1 MKRQNLESMEEL
13 LKKTAS
19 EQRKALLDKE
29 ISAVELVNAE
39 YKRIE
44 EIDDT
49 LGAFNSLCK
58 EQALETA
65 KKVDKKIAAGEELPP
80 LAGIPL
86 ALKDNINLKDTKT
99 TASSKILENFV
110 SPYDATV
117 STKLK
122 QNLIPI
128 LGKVNLDEFAMG
140 SSTENSAFKI
150 TRNPWDTN
158 KVPGGSS
165 GGSAASVAGYEAT
178 ISLGSDTGGSIR
190 LPASFCGIVGM
201 KPTYGRV
208 SRYGL
213 IAFASS
219 LDQIGPFGRCVKD
232 TALLLEAISG
242 HDPHDSTSLNM
253 PVPAFSK
260 ALTDNIKG
268 AKIGV
273 IKELLAE
280 GVSPDVKTAVENAI
294 KMYKELGAEIVEISL
309 PLLEYSI
316 GVYYILAT
324 AEASSNL
331 ARFDGVK
338 YGHRTKDAKN
348 LLEMYTKTRAEGF
361 GDEVK
366 RRIMLGTYALSAGY
380 YDAYYK
386 KAQQLRRLIKEDFDK
401 AFEKVDVLISPTCP
415 NTAFEIGSK
424 ISDPLSMYLT
434 DIGTISAN
442 LAGIPG
448 LSLPCGYDSDGM
460 PIGLQILAP
469 ALQEEKLFNIAYNFE
484 QANKDNQ
491 RSPII

>member
-1 MKRQNLESMEEL
+1 MEEL
-13 LKKTAS
+13 LKKTSS
-19 EQRKALLDKE
+19 EQRKALLNKE
-29 ISAVELVNAE
+29 ISAQELVNAH
-39 YKRIE
+39 YARIE
-44 EIDDT
+44 KVDST
-49 LGAFNSLCK
+49 LGAYNSLCK

-65 KKVDKKIAAGEELPP
+65 KNVDEKIAKGEPLPP

-122 QNLIPI
+122 ENLIPI

-165 GGSAASVAGYEAT
+165 GGSAAAVAGYEAT
-178 ISLGSDTGGSIR
+178 LALGSDTGGSIR

-219 LDQIGPFGRCVKD
+219 LDQIGPFARNVED

-242 HDPHDSTSLNM
+242 HDHHDSTSLDI

-260 ALTDNIKG
+260 ALNKDIKG
-268 AKIGV
+268 SKVGV

-280 GVSPDVKTAVENAI
+280 GVSPDVKNAVENAI
-294 KMYKELGAEIVEISL
+294 KMYKELGAEIVEISM

-338 YGHRTKDAKN
+338 YGHRTKEPKN

-386 KAQQLRRLIKEDFDK
+386 KAQQLRRLIKEDFDR
-401 AFEKVDVLISPTCP
+401 AFEKVDILVSPTCP

-424 ISDPLSMYLT
+424 IEDPLSMYLT

-448 LSLPCGYDSDGM
+448 MSLPCGYDSDGM

-469 ALQEEKLFNIAYNFE
+469 ALQEEKLFNMAYNFE
-484 QANKDNQ
+484 QAAKDIQ
-491 RSPII
+491 RQPNL

>member
-1 MKRQNLESMEEL
+1 MKEL

-19 EQRKALLDKE
+19 EQRKALLNKE

-39 YKRIE
+39 YERIE
-44 EIDDT
+44 AVDEK

-65 KKVDKKIAAGEELPP
+65 KEVDKKIANNEELPP

-110 SPYDATV
+110 SPFDATV
-117 STKLK
+117 VTKLK

-150 TRNPWDTN
+150 TRNPWDLN

-178 ISLGSDTGGSIR
+178 LALGSDTGGSIR

-219 LDQIGPFGRCVKD
+219 LDQIGPFARNVED

-242 HDPHDSTSLNM
+242 YDTHDSTSLNM
-253 PVPAFSK
+253 AVPKFSK
-260 ALTDNIKG
+260 ALNKDIKG
-268 AKIGV
+268 SKVGV
-273 IKELLAE
+273 IKELLTE
-280 GVSPDVKTAVENAI
+280 GVSPDVKKAVENAI
-294 KMYKELGAEIVEISL
+294 QKYKELGAEIIEISL
-309 PLLEYSI
+309 PLLEHSI

-338 YGHRTKDAKN
+338 YGHRTKDPKN
-348 LLEMYTKTRAEGF
+348 LMEMYTKTRAEGF

-386 KAQQLRRLIKEDFDK
+386 KAQQIRRLIKEDFDR
-401 AFEKVDVLISPTCP
+401 AFEKVDILISPTCP

-448 LSLPCGYDSDGM
+448 MSLPCGYDSDGM

-469 ALQEEKLFNIAYNFE
+469 ALGEEKLFNMAYNFE
-484 QANKDNQ
+484 QATDFHTKGPNF
-491 RSPII
+491 

>member
-1 MKRQNLESMEEL
+1 MEEL

-65 KKVDKKIAAGEELPP
+65 KEVDKKIAAGEELPP

-165 GGSAASVAGYEAT
+165 GGSAAAVAGYEAT

-219 LDQIGPFGRCVKD
+219 LDQIGPFGRCVED

-260 ALTDNIKG
+260 ALTNNIKG

-448 LSLPCGYDSDGM
+448 MSLPCGYDSDGM

>member
-1 MKRQNLESMEEL
+1 MEEL
-13 LKKTAS
+13 LKKTS
-19 EQRKALLDKE
+19 GEQRKALLNKE
-29 ISAVELVNAE
+29 VSAVELVEAS

-44 EIDDT
+44 AIDEKI
-49 LGAFNSLCK
+49 GAFNSLCK
-58 EQALETA
+58 EEALKTA
-65 KKVDKKIAAGEELPP
+65 KCVDEKIANNEQIPA

-86 ALKDNINLKDTKT
+86 ALKDNINYKNTKT
-99 TASSKILENFV
+99 TASSKILKDFV

-117 STKLK
+117 SKKLK
-122 QNLIPI
+122 ENLIPV

-140 SSTENSAFKI
+140 SSTENSAFKL

-165 GGSAASVAGYEAT
+165 GGSAAAVAGYESTLA
-178 ISLGSDTGGSIR
+178 LGSDTGGSIR
-190 LPASFCGIVGM
+190 LPASFCGIVGV

-219 LDQIGPFGRCVKD
+219 LDQIGPFARNVED
-232 TALLLEAISG
+232 AALLLEAICG
-242 HDPHDSTSLNM
+242 HDTHDSTSLDL

-260 ALTDNIKG
+260 VLHNDLKG
-268 AKIGV
+268 SKVGV
-273 IKELLAE
+273 IKELLGQ
-280 GVSPDVKTAVENAI
+280 GVAPAVQKTIESAI
-294 KMYKELGAEIVEISL
+294 QTYKDLGAEIVEISL
-309 PLLEYSI
+309 PLLEHSI

-338 YGHRTKDAKN
+338 YGHRTSDPKN

-361 GDEVK
+361 DDEVK

-386 KAQQLRRLIKEDFDK
+386 KAQQIRRLIKEDFDR
-401 AFEKVDVLISPTCP
+401 AFEKVDILISPTCP

-448 LSLPCGYDSDGM
+448 MSMPCGFDETGM

-469 ALQEEKLFNIAYNFE
+469 ALGEEKMLNLAYKFE
-484 QANKDNQ
+484 QATDFHTKQ
-491 RSPII
+491 PKI

>member
-1 MKRQNLESMEEL
+1 MEEL
-13 LKKTAS
+13 LKKTAK
-19 EQRKALLDKE
+19 EQREALLNKE
-29 ISAVELVNAE
+29 ISAVDLINAQ

-44 EIDDT
+44 EVDEK
-49 LGAFNSLCK
+49 LGAFNSLSK

-65 KKVDKKIAAGEELPP
+65 KEVDKKIAAGEELPP

-117 STKLK
+117 SKKLK
-122 QNLIPI
+122 ENLIPI

-165 GGSAASVAGYEAT
+165 GGSAASVAGFEA
-178 ISLGSDTGGSIR
+178 SLALGSDTGGSIR

-219 LDQIGPFGRCVKD
+219 LDQIGPFARSVED
-232 TALLLEAISG
+232 SALLLEAISG
-242 HDPHDSTSLNM
+242 YDSHDSTSLDIQ
-253 PVPAFSK
+253 VPAFSK
-260 ALTDNIKG
+260 ALNKDIKG
-268 AKIGV
+268 SKVGV

-280 GVSPDVKTAVENAI
+280 GVSPDVKKSVENAI
-294 KMYKELGAEIVEISL
+294 KMYKDLGAEIIEISL

-338 YGHRTKDAKN
+338 YGHRTKDPKN

-401 AFEKVDVLISPTCP
+401 AFEKVDILVSPTCP

-424 ISDPLSMYLT
+424 IEDPLSMYLT

-448 LSLPCGYDSDGM
+448 MSLPCGYDSDGM

-469 ALQEEKLFNIAYNFE
+469 ALHEEKMFNMAYNFE
-484 QANKDNQ
+484 QATDFHKKQPNL
-491 RSPII
+491 

>member
-1 MKRQNLESMEEL
+1 MEEL
-13 LKKTAS
+13 LKKTSS
-19 EQRKALLDKE
+19 EQRKALLNKE
-29 ISAVELVNAE
+29 ISAQELVNAHYE
-39 YKRIE
+39 RIE
-44 EIDDT
+44 KVDST
-49 LGAFNSLCK
+49 LGAYNSLCK

-65 KKVDKKIAAGEELPP
+65 KNVDEKIAKGEPLPP

-122 QNLIPI
+122 ENLIPI

-165 GGSAASVAGYEAT
+165 GGSVAAVAGYEAT
-178 ISLGSDTGGSIR
+178 LALGSDTGGSIR

-219 LDQIGPFGRCVKD
+219 LDQIGPFARNVED

-242 HDPHDSTSLNM
+242 HDHHDSTSLDI

-260 ALTDNIKG
+260 ALNKDIKG
-268 AKIGV
+268 SKVGV

-280 GVSPDVKTAVENAI
+280 GVSPDVKNAVENAI

-338 YGHRTKDAKN
+338 YGHRTKDPKN

-386 KAQQLRRLIKEDFDK
+386 KAQQLRRLIKEDFDR
-401 AFEKVDVLISPTCP
+401 AFEKVDILVSPTCP

-424 ISDPLSMYLT
+424 IEDPLSMYLT

-448 LSLPCGYDSDGM
+448 MSLPCGYDSDGM

-469 ALQEEKLFNIAYNFE
+469 ALQEEKLFNMAYNFE
-484 QANKDNQ
+484 QAAKDIQ
-491 RSPII
+491 RQPNL

>member
-1 MKRQNLESMEEL
+1 MEEL
-13 LKKTAS
+13 LKKTSS
-19 EQRKALLDKE
+19 EQRKALLNKE
-29 ISAVELVNAE
+29 ISAQELVNAH
-39 YKRIE
+39 YARIE
-44 EIDDT
+44 KVDST
-49 LGAFNSLCK
+49 LGAYNSLCK

-65 KKVDKKIAAGEELPP
+65 KNVDEKIAKGEPLPP

-122 QNLIPI
+122 ENLIPI

-165 GGSAASVAGYEAT
+165 GGSAAAVAGYEAT
-178 ISLGSDTGGSIR
+178 LALGSDTGGSIR

-219 LDQIGPFGRCVKD
+219 LDQIGPFARNVED

-242 HDPHDSTSLNM
+242 HDHHDSTSLDI

-260 ALTDNIKG
+260 ALNKDIKG
-268 AKIGV
+268 SKVGV

-280 GVSPDVKTAVENAI
+280 GVSPDVKNAVENAI

-338 YGHRTKDAKN
+338 YGHRTKDPKN
-348 LLEMYTKTRAEGF
+348 LLEMYTKTRSEGF

-386 KAQQLRRLIKEDFDK
+386 KAQQLRRLIKEDFDR
-401 AFEKVDVLISPTCP
+401 AFEKVDILVSPTCP

-424 ISDPLSMYLT
+424 IEDPLSMYLT

-448 LSLPCGYDSDGM
+448 MSLPCGYDSDGM

-469 ALQEEKLFNIAYNFE
+469 ALQEEKLFNMAYNFE
-484 QANKDNQ
+484 QAAKDIQ
-491 RSPII
+491 RQPNL

>member
-1 MKRQNLESMEEL
+1 MKEL
-13 LKKTAS
+13 LKQTAK
-19 EQRKALLDKE
+19 EQRTALLNKE
-29 ISAVELVNAE
+29 ISAVDLVNAE
-39 YKRIE
+39 YERIE
-44 EIDDT
+44 EVDGK

-58 EQALETA
+58 EQALATA
-65 KKVDKKIAAGEELPP
+65 KEVDKKIATGEKLPP

-117 STKLK
+117 VTKLK
-122 QNLIPI
+122 ENLIPI

-219 LDQIGPFGRCVKD
+219 LDQIGPFARSVEDC
-232 TALLLEAISG
+232 ALLLEAISG
-242 HDPHDSTSLNM
+242 HDTHDSTSLDI
-253 PVPAFSK
+253 PVPEFSK
-260 ALTDNIKG
+260 ALTQDIKG
-268 AKIGV
+268 AKVGV
-273 IKELLAE
+273 IKELLGE
-280 GVSPDVKTAVENAI
+280 GVSADVKKAVEDAI
-294 KMYKELGAEIVEISL
+294 STYKNLGAEIVEISL
-309 PLLEYSI
+309 PLLKYSI

-386 KAQQLRRLIKEDFDK
+386 KAQQLRRLIKNDFDK
-401 AFEKVDVLISPTCP
+401 AFEKVDILISPTCP

-424 ISDPLSMYLT
+424 VEDPLSMYLT

-448 LSLPCGYDSDGM
+448 MSLPCGYDSDGM

-469 ALQEEKLFNIAYNFE
+469 VLKEEKLFNMAYNFE
-484 QANKDNQ
+484 QAVKDNQ
-491 RSPII
+491 RQPNL

>member
-1 MKRQNLESMEEL
+1 MSIKEL
-13 LKKTAS
+13 LKKTAT
-19 EQRKALLDKE
+19 EQKKALLNKE
-29 ISAVELVNAE
+29 VSAVELVNAE
-39 YKRIE
+39 YERIE
-44 EIDDT
+44 AVDEK

-65 KKVDKKIAAGEELPP
+65 KEVDKKIANNEELPP

-117 STKLK
+117 VKKLK
-122 QNLIPI
+122 ENMIPI

-150 TRNPWDTN
+150 TRNPWDLN

-165 GGSAASVAGYEAT
+165 GGSAASIAGFEAT

-219 LDQIGPFGRCVKD
+219 LDQIGPFARSVED
-232 TALLLEAISG
+232 AALLLEAISG
-242 HDPHDSTSLNM
+242 HDTHDSTSLNM

-260 ALTDNIKG
+260 ALTKDIKG
-268 AKIGV
+268 SRVGV
-273 IKELLAE
+273 IKELLGD
-280 GVSPDVKTAVENAI
+280 GVSADVKKAVEAAI
-294 KMYKELGAEIVEISL
+294 QKYKDLGAEIVEVSL
-309 PLLEYSI
+309 PLLEHSI

-338 YGHRTKDAKN
+338 YGHRTKDPKN

-386 KAQQLRRLIKEDFDK
+386 KAQQIRRLIKEDFDR
-401 AFEKVDVLISPTCP
+401 AFEKADILISPTCP

-448 LSLPCGYDSDGM
+448 MSLPCGYDSDGM

-469 ALQEEKLFNIAYNFE
+469 ALAEEKLFNMAYNFE
-484 QANKDNQ
+484 QATEFHKKQPDLN
-491 RSPII
+491 

>member
-1 MKRQNLESMEEL
+1 MEEL
-13 LKKTAS
+13 LKQTAS
-19 EQRKALLDKE
+19 QQRKALLNKE
-29 ISAVELVNAE
+29 ISAVDLVNEE

-44 EIDDT
+44 SVDSTI
-49 LGAFNSLCK
+49 GAFNSLCK

-65 KKVDKKIAAGEELPP
+65 KEVDKKIAAGETLPP

-86 ALKDNINLKDTKT
+86 ALKDNINMKDTKT
-99 TASSKILENFV
+99 TASSKILADFV

-117 STKLK
+117 TKKLK
-122 QNLIPI
+122 ENLIPI

-178 ISLGSDTGGSIR
+178 LALGSDTGGSIR

-219 LDQIGPFGRCVKD
+219 LDQIGPFARNVED
-232 TALLLEAISG
+232 AALLLEAISG
-242 HDPHDSTSLNM
+242 HDSHDSTSLDI
-253 PVPAFSK
+253 PVPEFSK
-260 ALTDNIKG
+260 FLAGDIKG
-268 AKIGV
+268 KKVGV
-273 IKELLAE
+273 IKELLTE
-280 GVSPDVKTAVENAI
+280 GVSPDVKTAVEKAI
-294 KMYKELGAEIVEISL
+294 NTYKELGAEIVEISL

-348 LLEMYTKTRAEGF
+348 LLEMYTRTRAEGF

-386 KAQQLRRLIKEDFDK
+386 KAQQLRRLIKEDFDR
-401 AFEKVDVLISPTCP
+401 AFEKVDILVSPTCP

-424 ISDPLSMYLT
+424 IEDPLSMYLT

-448 LSLPCGYDSDGM
+448 LSLPCGFDSDGM

-469 ALQEEKLFNIAYNFE
+469 ALGEEKLFNMAYNFE
-484 QANKDNQ
+484 QATKFHKKQ
-491 RSPII
+491 PTLL

>member
-1 MKRQNLESMEEL
+1 MKEL
-13 LKKTAS
+13 LKKTAA
-19 EQRKALLDKE
+19 EQRKALLNKE
-29 ISAVELVNAE
+29 ISAVELVNEE

-44 EIDDT
+44 EIDST

-58 EQALETA
+58 EQAIETA
-65 KKVDKKIAAGEELPP
+65 KEVDKKIANGEELPA

-117 STKLK
+117 VKKLK
-122 QNLIPI
+122 ENLIPI
-128 LGKVNLDEFAMG
+128 MGKVNLDEFAMG
-140 SSTENSAFKI
+140 SSTENSATQI

-165 GGSAASVAGYEAT
+165 GGSAAAVAGYESTLA
-178 ISLGSDTGGSIR
+178 LGSDTGGSIR

-219 LDQIGPFGRCVKD
+219 LDQIGPFARNVEDC
-232 TALLLEAISG
+232 ALLLEAISG
-242 HDPHDSTSLNM
+242 HDTHDSTSLDI

-260 ALTDNIKG
+260 VLNNDIKG
-268 AKIGV
+268 CKVGV

-280 GVSPDVKTAVENAI
+280 GVSDDVKSAI
-294 KMYKELGAEIVEISL
+294 ESAINTYKELGAEIVEISL
-309 PLLEYSI
+309 PLLPQSI

-331 ARFDGVK
+331 ARFDGVR
-338 YGHRTKDAKN
+338 YGHRTQNPKN
-348 LLEMYTKTRAEGF
+348 LMELYTKSREEGF

-386 KAQQLRRLIKEDFDK
+386 KAQQIRRLIKEDFDR
-401 AFEKVDVLISPTCP
+401 AFEKVDILISPVCP
-415 NTAFEIGSK
+415 HTAFEIGSK
-424 ISDPLSMYLT
+424 VEDPLSMYLT

-448 LSLPCGYDSDGM
+448 MSLPCGFDKNGM

-469 ALQEEKLFNIAYNFE
+469 ALQEEKLFNLAYKFE
-484 QANKDNQ
+484 QATDFHKQ
-491 RSPII
+491 QPTL

>member
-65 KKVDKKIAAGEELPP
+65 KEVDKKIAAGEELPP

-165 GGSAASVAGYEAT
+165 GGSAAAVAGYEAT

-219 LDQIGPFGRCVKD
+219 LDQIGPFGRCVED

-260 ALTDNIKG
+260 ALTNNIKG

-448 LSLPCGYDSDGM
+448 MSLPCGYDSDGM

-491 RSPII
+491 KSPII

>member
-1 MKRQNLESMEEL
+1 MEEL
-13 LKKTAS
+13 LKKTSS
-19 EQRKALLDKE
+19 EQRKALLNKE
-29 ISAVELVNAE
+29 ISAQELVNAHYE
-39 YKRIE
+39 RIE
-44 EIDDT
+44 KVDST
-49 LGAFNSLCK
+49 LGAYNSLCK

-65 KKVDKKIAAGEELPP
+65 KKVDEKIAKGEPLPP

-122 QNLIPI
+122 ENLIPI

-165 GGSAASVAGYEAT
+165 GGSAAAVAGYEAT
-178 ISLGSDTGGSIR
+178 LALGSDTGGSIR

-219 LDQIGPFGRCVKD
+219 LDQIGPFARNVED

-242 HDPHDSTSLNM
+242 HDHHDSTSLDI

-260 ALTDNIKG
+260 ALNKDIKG
-268 AKIGV
+268 SKVGV

-280 GVSPDVKTAVENAI
+280 GVSPDVKNAVENAI

-338 YGHRTKDAKN
+338 YGHRTKDPKN

-386 KAQQLRRLIKEDFDK
+386 KAQQLRRLIKEDFDR
-401 AFEKVDVLISPTCP
+401 AFEKVDILVSPTCP

-424 ISDPLSMYLT
+424 IEDPLSMYLT

-448 LSLPCGYDSDGM
+448 MSLPCGYDSDGM

-469 ALQEEKLFNIAYNFE
+469 ALQEEKLFNMAYNFE
-484 QANKDNQ
+484 QAAKDIQ
-491 RSPII
+491 RQPNL

>member
-1 MKRQNLESMEEL
+1 MEEL

-19 EQRKALLDKE
+19 EQRKALLNKE
-29 ISAVELVNAE
+29 ISAVDLVNAE

-44 EIDDT
+44 EVDEK

-65 KKVDKKIAAGEELPP
+65 KEVDKKIAAGEELPP

-86 ALKDNINLKDTKT
+86 ALKDNINLKGTKT

-110 SPYDATV
+110 SPYNATV
-117 STKLK
+117 SVKLK
-122 QNLIPI
+122 ENLIPI

-219 LDQIGPFGRCVKD
+219 LDQIGPFGRCVED

-260 ALTDNIKG
+260 ALTNDIKG

-273 IKELLAE
+273 IKELLGE
-280 GVSPDVKTAVENAI
+280 GVSPDVKAAVEDAI
-294 KMYKELGAEIVEISL
+294 KKYKELGAEIIEISL

-448 LSLPCGYDSDGM
+448 MSLPCGYDSDGM

-469 ALQEEKLFNIAYNFE
+469 ALHEEKLFNIAYNFE
-484 QANKDNQ
+484 QAVKDKQ
-491 RSPII
+491 KCPLI

>member
-1 MKRQNLESMEEL
+1 MEEL
-13 LKKTAS
+13 IKQTAS
-19 EQRKALLDKE
+19 QQRKALLNKE
-29 ISAVELVNAE
+29 VSAVELINEE

-44 EIDDT
+44 NIDAQI
-49 LGAFNSLCK
+49 GAFNSLCK

-65 KKVDKKIAAGEELPP
+65 KKVDEKIAKGEALPP

-86 ALKDNINLKDTKT
+86 ALKDNINLKGTKT

-117 STKLK
+117 SLKLK
-122 QNLIPI
+122 ENLIPV

-165 GGSAASVAGYEAT
+165 GGSAASVSGFEAT
-178 ISLGSDTGGSIR
+178 LALGSDTGGSIR
-190 LPASFCGIVGM
+190 LPASFCGIVGV

-219 LDQIGPFGRCVKD
+219 LDQIGPFARCVED
-232 TALLLEAISG
+232 AALLLEAISG
-242 HDPHDSTSLNM
+242 YDKHDSTSLNL
-253 PVPAFSK
+253 PVPAYSK
-260 ALTDNIKG
+260 ALTKDIKG
-268 AKIGV
+268 SKVGV
-273 IKELLAE
+273 IKELLAQ
-280 GVSPDVKTAVENAI
+280 GVAPDVKNAVEAAI
-294 KMYKELGAEIVEISL
+294 QKYKDLGAEIVEISL
-309 PLLEYSI
+309 PLLEHSI

-331 ARFDGVK
+331 ARYDGVK
-338 YGHRTKDAKN
+338 YGYRTQEAKN

-386 KAQQLRRLIKEDFDK
+386 KAQQIRRLIKEDFDR
-401 AFEKVDVLISPTCP
+401 AFEKVDILVSPTCP

-448 LSLPCGYDSDGM
+448 MSLPCGHDADGM

-469 ALQEEKLFNIAYNFE
+469 ALGEEKMLNMAYAFE
-484 QANKDNQ
+484 QATDFHKKQ
-491 RSPII
+491 PRI